1 MRVADDDDTLGTFT
15 HATSSPVLLT
25 YFSISWLSFVVPSD
39 EVKRMSLPV
48 DRALLCR
55 SVSVRLT
62 RTGKLACAGAVP
74 STGTSLLVAV
84 FRKTTTLEKSAPGLV
99 QLTVTCAVPGVA
111 LGEVTSA
118 GDWLSMV
125 TVALAVSVPDWTLLL
140 VKEVTVA
147 VTA

>member
-1 MRVADDDDTLGTFT
+1 MTVADDDDTLGTFT

-62 RTGKLACAGAVP
+62 RRGKLACGAPVAP
-74 STGTSLLVAV
+74 TCVWPIASIFRYAQVLLYP
-84 FRKTTTLEKSAPGLV
+84 LWGV
-99 QLTVTCAVPGVA
+99 QLAQTRPR
-111 LGEVTSA
+111 
-118 GDWLSMV
+118 
-125 TVALAVSVPDWTLLL
+125 
-140 VKEVTVA
+140 
-147 VTA
+147 

>member
-62 RTGKLACAGAVP
+62 RTGKLACGAP
-74 STGTSLLVAV
+74 VAPTCV
-84 FRKTTTLEKSAPGLV
+84 WSIASIFRYAQVVLY

>member
-62 RTGKLACAGAVP
+62 RTGKLACGAPVAPTFVWSIESVFRYAQFVSYQLTALTVVEGLVSAVMPVFVISLAVTVLVP
-74 STGTSLLVAV
+74 AV
-84 FRKTTTLEKSAPGLV
+84 FSVTLKV
-99 QLTVTCAVPGVA
+99 
-111 LGEVTSA
+111 
-118 GDWLSMV
+118 M
-125 TVALAVSVPDWTLLL
+125 
-140 VKEVTVA
+140 
-147 VTA
+147 